1 MTSFK
6 VLFQAIFIFVMIAPA
21 QAVVGDI
28 EIPGY
33 NYAVTDIKAKG
44 LSAQALFNSLSRNW
58 MDLEHSVC
66 ANRSHLWSYDL
77 HRKYGINTGTIFVFF
92 GKKVWKGQRHKYWYH
107 AGTYVVEDGQ
117 ELVLEG
123 SYPKEITTPLT
134 VVEWMD
140 QEMEGAH
147 GKVDGSRCVEIK
159 KDQDRDLTER
169 FYYHAF
175 LPSERPRGKESY
187 HCYFRKVPG
196 YLPYPETVAEQ
207 ELGVDEDGNKVDDL
221 ITGYDRSTLLS
232 ACVDAYAGRNF
243 LKKAD
248 ARSFCNQRY

>member
-1 MTSFK
+1 MLIRK
-6 VLFQAIFIFVMIAPA
+6 LFFTILFLSSVVPA
-21 QAVVGDI
+21 QATIRDI

-33 NYAVTDIKAKG
+33 NYSVTDIKAKG
-44 LSAQALFNSLSRNW
+44 LTAQDLFNSLSRNW

-66 ANRSHLWSYDL
+66 ANRAHVWSYDL

-117 ELVLEG
+117 EWVLEG
-123 SYPKEITTPLT
+123 SYPDRFTTPLT
-134 VVEWMD
+134 VVEWMN
-140 QEMEGAH
+140 QEMEGAN
-147 GKVDGSRCVEIK
+147 GKVDASRCVEIK
-159 KDQDRDLTER
+159 KDEDRDLTER
-169 FYYHAF
+169 FYVHAF
-175 LPSERPRGKESY
+175 LPSERPKGKEAY

-196 YLPYPETVAEQ
+196 YLPYPETVAEL
-207 ELGVDEDGNKVDDL
+207 ELGVDEDGNKVDNQL
-221 ITGYDRSTLLS
+221 AGYDRMTLWN

-243 LKKAD
+243 FKKAD

>member
-1 MTSFK
+1 MTTFLK
-6 VLFQAIFIFVMIAPA
+6 FFHAVAFLMVIAPA
-21 QAVVGDI
+21 NATVQDL

-33 NYAVTDIKAKG
+33 GYAVTDISSKG
-44 LSAQALFNSLSRNW
+44 LTAQTLFNSLSRNW

-66 ANRSHLWSYDL
+66 ANRAHVWSYDL
-77 HRKYGINTGTIFVFF
+77 HKKFGINTGTIFIFF

-123 SYPKEITTPLT
+123 SYPREITKPLT
-134 VVEWMD
+134 LVEWMD
-140 QEMEGAH
+140 QEMENAPV
-147 GKVDGSRCVEIK
+147 KVQGSRCVEIK
-159 KDQDRDLTER
+159 KDEDRDLTEQ

-175 LPSERPRGKESY
+175 LPNERPRGKEAY
-187 HCYFRKVPG
+187 DCYYRKVPG

-221 ITGYDRSTLLS
+221 ITGYDRSTLWN

>member
-1 MTSFK
+1 MALKKLFQT
-6 VLFQAIFIFVMIAPA
+6 VLFLAIIAPA
-21 QAVVGDI
+21 HATIRDI

-33 NYAVTDIKAKG
+33 QYLVTDIKAKG
-44 LSAQALFNSLSRNW
+44 LTAQDLFDSLSRNW

-66 ANRSHLWSYDL
+66 ANRAHIWSYDL

-123 SYPKEITTPLT
+123 SYPGRFKAPLT

-140 QEMEGAH
+140 QEMEGAN
-147 GKVDGSRCVEIK
+147 GKVDASRCVEIK
-159 KDQDRDLTER
+159 KDEDRDLTER
-169 FYYHAF
+169 FYVHAF
-175 LPSERPRGKESY
+175 LPSERPKGKDAY
-187 HCYFRKVPG
+187 HCYYRKVPG
-196 YLPYPETVAEQ
+196 YLAYPETVAEQ
-207 ELGVDEDGNKVDDL
+207 ELGVDEDGNKVDDW
-221 ITGYDRSTLLS
+221 ITGYDRSTLFS

-243 LKKAD
+243 FKKAV